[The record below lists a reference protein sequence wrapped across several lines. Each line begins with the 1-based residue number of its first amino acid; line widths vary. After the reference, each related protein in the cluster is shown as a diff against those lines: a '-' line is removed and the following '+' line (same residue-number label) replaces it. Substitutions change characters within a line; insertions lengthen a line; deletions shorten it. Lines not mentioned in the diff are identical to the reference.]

1 MSFWS
6 DVIATGSGVVDYR
19 LMVEG
24 WPHEW
29 VTNPRITHGD
39 NRNERVVYPG
49 LQYTGLKISERIV
62 LRDAWPQVSNMT
74 ITLCPTD
81 SNEDTLNSF
90 TRDVNQS
97 ATLTAT
103 LSNSDVTWST
113 FPVDMPPGIY
123 HAGTEAIFC
132 DGDNNIVRGYWN
144 TGAQIHATTIANTN
158 NTVPIYTWPPT
169 MEGRRAYLYAYG
181 TSDDVAGDGTVI
193 WRGTVAR
200 PPKMAKDGVTWTIE
214 LMPITSVFD
223 QNVGGNDQIE
233 YRIRGV
239 YHSSEAPMTYYFR
252 VDSTSYPSTGGGIAR
267 VRGFYETNSDWVA
280 AVNDSLATEVAAA
293 ASDLSELVYTIA
305 DGVPF
310 FRGQITDNDT
320 YFSVTVKDVVDGD
333 TTIGSPA
340 YLNGEP
346 GHNGDTIDPGG
357 SYAIYG
363 GDSSGKYF
371 IWASTLMPPYEYPL
385 PTSRA
390 FLGPAVLAFSGTV
403 GSGIA
408 GLALLTANY
417 TDSSDTTWPSNRVY
431 MSSVEGLE
439 VGDRLLVKD
448 TGDEEH
454 TPTILQIASIN
465 DDPAERYIELDMS
478 HNGSFYLSG
487 DMVMVKITS
496 YATSSN
502 WAGFMQSVVDES
514 PKANIGVTPWITAS
528 DVNVSAWA
536 ALWTIYP
543 FHDYWRTRTYRFV
556 KPAKVKD
563 VLVPEFQ
570 ATGWMARLGLDG
582 RLDVSPMPLVSP
594 QRTADATLTDDEILF
609 PANGMCGEWPTW
621 EAQKDGLVNI
631 AFLRLGYSPYFDDF
645 DARFDFLVRMTA
657 SISEHKSGD
666 RAKQE
671 IAPKSTPSMGG
682 SLRQRLARLPS
693 ATDIAG
699 MLSGYLQTQ
708 SKDYA
713 IVTVSVPFTKF
724 YVLCGDIVSV
734 TSAVIPDGQG
744 RRGVSGKKAI
754 CVGRDWQLDP
764 ATNQMG
770 SLTLYFPRDGGRTAG
785 YAPTGRV
792 TSRVNTTGDV
802 WVLTFDAANFYNLAW
817 SEDSDGD
824 IVKHFEVGDAIELL
838 EVDVNAESRVVGVIT
853 DKPSATTIEVTLGG
867 TWTPGGSTWN
877 FRFATGEGG
886 PFDTN
891 GGRMFVYCWI
901 ADSDGSLLDGTAARG
916 FV

>member
-39 NRNERVVYPG
+39 NRGERVVYPG

-90 TRDVNQS
+90 TRDVRPV
-97 ATLTAT
+97 ATLTT
-103 LSNSDVTWST
+103 PLTDSDTSWAT
-113 FPVDMPPGIY
+113 FPITLAAGIY
-123 HAGTEAIFC
+123 HLATEAVSC
-132 DGDNNIVRGYWN
+132 DGANNITRAHWN
-144 TGAQIHATTIANTN
+144 TGAQIHSTTIANTN
-158 NTVPIYTWPPT
+158 NTVPIYAWPPT

-193 WRGTVAR
+193 WRGSVAR

-239 YHSSEAPMTYYFR
+239 YHSSSAPMAYYFR
-252 VDSTSYPSTGGGIAR
+252 VDSTSHPSTGGGIAR
-267 VRGFYETNSDWVA
+267 VRGFYETNSDWSA
-280 AVNDSLATEVAAA
+280 AVNTSLATEVAAA
-293 ASDLSELVYTIA
+293 ASDLGELVYTIA

-310 FRGQITDNDT
+310 FRGHLTSDA

-363 GDSSGKYF
+363 GDSSGKFF
-371 IWASTLMPPYEYPL
+371 IWAGAFIPPYEYPL
-385 PTSRA
+385 PTYRT
-390 FLGPAVLAFSGTV
+390 FVGPPRLSYNGSV

-417 TDSSDTTWPSNRVY
+417 RDSGDTTWPENRVY
-431 MSSVEGLE
+431 LQSVDGLE

-448 TGDEEH
+448 TGDENH
-454 TPTILQIASIN
+454 SPTILQIESIN
-465 DDPAERYIELDMS
+465 TALDQRYVELDMS
-478 HNGSFYLSG
+478 HNGSFYLSS

-496 YATSSN
+496 YAASSN

-514 PKANIGVTPWITAS
+514 PKANIGVTPWITAN
-528 DVNVSAWA
+528 DVAVSTWA
-536 ALWTIYP
+536 ALWTTYP
-543 FHDYWRTRTYRFV
+543 FHDYWRSRTYRFV
-556 KPAKVKD
+556 KPVKVKD
-563 VLVPEFQ
+563 VLVPELQ
-570 ATGWMARLGLDG
+570 ATGWMARLALDG
-582 RLDVSPMPLVSP
+582 KLDVSPMPLVSP
-594 QRTADATLTDDEILF
+594 QQTADASLTDDEILL
-609 PANGMCGEWPTW
+609 PTSGMCGEWPTW
-621 EAQKDGLVNI
+621 QAQQDGLVNI
-631 AFLRLGYSPYFDDF
+631 VFLKLGYSPYTDEFDSHF
-645 DARFDFLVRMTA
+645 DYLIRMTD

-671 IAPKSTPSMGG
+671 IAPHSVPSMGG
-682 SLRQRLARLPS
+682 SLRQRLLRVPEAKEL
-693 ATDIAG
+693 ADMVI
-699 MLSGYLQTQ
+699 GYLRTQ
-708 SKDYA
+708 SRDYA

-724 YVLCGDIVSV
+724 AILCGSIVSV
-734 TSAVIPDGQG
+734 TSAYIPDGLG
-744 RRGVSGKKAI
+744 GRGVSGKKAI
-754 CVGRDWQLDP
+754 CVGRDWNLDP
-764 ATNQMG
+764 AQNSMG

-792 TSRVNTTGDV
+792 TNRVNTTGNI
-802 WVLTFDAANFYNLAW
+802 WVLTFSAANFYNLAW
-817 SEDSDGD
+817 SEDNDGD
-824 IVKHFEVGDAIELL
+824 IVKHFEVGDGIEIL
-838 EVDVNAESRVVGVIT
+838 EVDVNAESRFVGSIT
-853 DKPSATTIEVTLGG
+853 DKPSSTTIEVTLDG
-867 TWTPGGSTWN
+867 TWVPGGSTWN
-877 FRFATGEGG
+877 MRFCANDEFATAFSDHQGA
-886 PFDTN
+886 
-891 GGRMFVYCWI
+891 YCYV
-901 ADSDGSLLDGTAARG
+901 ADQDGLVTFDGSAARG